1 MDVNASWTL
10 PSWAELASLKL
21 PTSLP
26 TSNSALYWLALIVV
40 ASVVAVSPLRKSFQ
54 SAEIYPVINKTKE
67 EYLKDGKGL
76 IARGAKEHG
85 GKPFRVYTGQGTMT
99 ILAPEFAMEV
109 RNDNRLSST
118 EFLLAYWQ
126 AGTPGFEPYF
136 SSSSALI
143 RKMVKSHL
151 TQANISK
158 LSGQLSEEAS
168 DALRDVFTDNE
179 EWHEITLAQTI
190 PQIVARV
197 SALVFLGPE
206 LCRDPRWLNITMTYP
221 SKAMAAAKVLR
232 SYPSPIRR
240 LVHWFL
246 PCCRELR
253 QMLRTA
259 CQAIEPIQQ
268 RRREQEAEGVVF
280 SNALA
285 WIEKLAKKQQDRT
298 AQNAAYQQLG
308 LSILANASSTDLVSQ
323 NILDLC
329 FNEELVE
336 PLRGEVMKVAAEGWK
351 SSALYNLRLM
361 DSVLKE
367 TLRLKPIATG
377 KSSCY
382 DVASE
387 EQMLT
392 AWIVALGRRVMED
405 NVKLSDGSVLPR
417 TTGVAVSSANMWDP
431 VSTSPSQL
439 HIPDS
444 KRSDL
449 QEIYPNPD
457 KFDGYR
463 FLRMREAGNNEHIAQ
478 LASVS
483 PEHLGFGLGAHACP
497 GRFFGASTTK
507 LVMAHFLLK
516 YEFKLPNDD
525 MTAVDP
531 MRFGF
536 STLVNPRAKI
546 VIRRRKDVA

>member
-1 MDVNASWTL
+1 MDVNASWTS

-76 IARGAKEHG
+76 LARGAKEHG

-136 SSSSALI
+136 SSGSELLREMI
-143 RKMVKSHL
+143 RSHL
-151 TQANISK
+151 TQTDISK
-158 LSGQLSEEAS
+158 LSSQLSEEAS

-259 CQAIEPIQQ
+259 CRAIEPIQQ

-329 FNEELVE
+329 LNEELIE
-336 PLRGEVMKVAAEGWK
+336 PLREEVKKVAAEGWK

-367 TLRLKPIATG
+367 TLRLKPIAT
-377 KSSCY
+377 
-382 DVASE
+382 
-387 EQMLT
+387 
-392 AWIVALGRRVMED
+392 VALGRRVMED

-431 VSTSPSQL
+431 
-439 HIPDS
+439 
-444 KRSDL
+444 
-449 QEIYPNPD
+449 EIYPNPD

-463 FLRMREAGNNEHIAQ
+463 FLSMREAGNNEHIAQ

-546 VIRRRKDVA
+546 LIRRRKDVA

>member
-1 MDVNASWTL
+1 MDVNASWTS

-21 PTSLP
+21 LTSLP

-76 IARGAKEHG
+76 LARGAKEHG

-118 EFLLAYWQ
+118 EFLLAPELR
-126 AGTPGFEPYF
+126 A
-136 SSSSALI
+136 
-143 RKMVKSHL
+143 
-151 TQANISK
+151 K
-158 LSGQLSEEAS
+158 LSNQLSEEAS

-179 EWHEITLAQTI
+179 TWHEITLAQTI

-206 LCRDPRWLNITMTYP
+206 LCRDPRWLTITMTYP

-253 QMLRTA
+253 QMLRMA
-259 CQAIEPIQQ
+259 CRAIEPIQQ

-329 FNEELVE
+329 LNEELIE
-336 PLRGEVMKVAAEGWK
+336 PLREEVKKVAADGWK
-351 SSALYNLRLM
+351 SSALYNLRLT

-377 KSSCY
+377 
-382 DVASE
+382 
-387 EQMLT
+387 
-392 AWIVALGRRVMED
+392 RRVMED
-405 NVKLSDGSVLPR
+405 NVKLSDGSILPR

-431 VSTSPSQL
+431 
-439 HIPDS
+439 
-444 KRSDL
+444 
-449 QEIYPNPD
+449 EIYPNPD

-546 VIRRRKDVA
+546 LIRRRKDVV